1 MHRVVLAQ
9 RRILATMKPPIT
21 FSLQDAQDN
30 TRTFPPANPVLL
42 AFVKADCETCN
53 LTLPIL
59 EALHCSIGTQ
69 LTVWALV
76 QARSDIPTLRA
87 RHSLTIALLD
97 DDALNVSAD
106 ADIDTVPSL
115 FLYDRNGTPIAETY
129 GFDRKAWRDL
139 IERAESL
146 VADGD
151 SNYATAIDWDTLPP
165 NQPGCGARNVEPG
178 IAEKIAARRTGGFF
192 ARRLEIAAGDDIHEF
207 LFAQGFTDGLPVVPP
222 TPERV
227 ERMLTGTKRD
237 RADVVAVVPPNLAAC
252 TVEKAAINA
261 VMAGAKPEDLPVILT
276 AIEAACTNEFNIH
289 GVLATTWLAGPIVI
303 VNGPVRHRLGMNMQ
317 GNALGQGNR
326 ANAAIG
332 RALQLVVRNIGG
344 GRPGE
349 VDRATLGGPH
359 KYTCCFAE
367 YEERSPWEPLH
378 VERGFQPEDST
389 VTLFAGSGPQPI
401 ADQLSRSAQ
410 PLVTSIALGLE
421 SLWHPKVHNF
431 GETFLVISPEH
442 VDTIAASGW
451 SKDDIRR
458 HIQETTARPLR
469 ELIRGGDTEEGM
481 PVPTDPAKLDER
493 VPKFRSAKEIN
504 IVVAGSEAGK
514 FSHILGNWV
523 SGPIGSISVTRKISD

>member
-1 MHRVVLAQ
+1 
-9 RRILATMKPPIT
+9 MKPPT
-21 FSLQDAQDN
+21 AFSLQDAQGN
-30 TRTFPPANPVLL
+30 LRTFPTANPMLL

-53 LTLPIL
+53 LTLPLL
-59 EALHCSIGTQ
+59 ETLHRSIGTK

-76 QARSDIPTLRA
+76 QARSDIPVLRA
-87 RHSLTIALLD
+87 RHRLTLPLLD
-97 DDALNVSAD
+97 DDALHVSAD

-115 FLYDRNGTPIAETY
+115 FLYDRKATPIAETY

-139 IERAESL
+139 IARAESL

-151 SNYATAIDWDTLPP
+151 SNRATPIDWDALPP
-165 NQPGCGARNVEPG
+165 SQPGCGARNVEPG
-178 IAEKIAARRTGGFF
+178 LAEKIAARRNGGFHS
-192 ARRLEIAAGDDIHEF
+192 RRLEIAPADDIHEF

-227 ERMLTGTKRD
+227 ERMLHGTKRD

-261 VMAGAKPEDLPVILT
+261 VMAGAQPEYLPVILT
-276 AIEAACTNEFNIH
+276 AIEAACTDEFNIH

-303 VNGPVRHRLGMNMQ
+303 VNGPVRQRLGMNMQ

-332 RALQLVVRNIGG
+332 RALQLVVRNVGG

-378 VERGFQPEDST
+378 VERGFQPDDST

-469 ELIRGGDTEEGM
+469 ELIRGGDTAEGM
-481 PVPTDPAKLDER
+481 PVPADPAKLDER
-493 VPKFRSAKEIN
+493 VPKFRTSEEIN